1 MKIKWREQYSKECWE
16 IKTPKS
22 FPMARVIGENDSPDL
37 MEYNSESVSGKLT
50 LMREREGEI
59 TNWEQM
65 VYWWYGYRN
74 LEEII
79 RKKYKLD
86 YRYFEILTP

>member
-1 MKIKWREQYSKECWE
+1 MKIKWREQYNKECWE

-22 FPMARVIGENDSPDL
+22 FPVAREIDENDYSNL
-37 MEYNSESVSGKLT
+37 MEYDSEPVSGRLT

-65 VYWWYGYRN
+65 MYWWYGYRH

-79 RKKYKLD
+79 RKKYNLG
-86 YRYFEILTP
+86 YRYMVIS